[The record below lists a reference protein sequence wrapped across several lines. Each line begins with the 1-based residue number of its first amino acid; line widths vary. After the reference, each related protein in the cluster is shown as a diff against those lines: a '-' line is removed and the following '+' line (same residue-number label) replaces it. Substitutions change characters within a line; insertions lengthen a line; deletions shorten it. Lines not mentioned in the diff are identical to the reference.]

1 MGWFDEQIKQRIKND
16 NDAFSEAFEK
26 MACSVM
32 GRSALTELMNN
43 KMRQSQ
49 NAIEETLRYYH
60 IKPQEVSTQLK
71 DMSEQLEYQLR
82 PHGIMYRNVTLRDKW
97 YKDGIGIMIGSTVS
111 GDIVALVPSGVSGYK
126 YLDHSKGKYVKIT
139 KKNEKNI
146 SREAI
151 CFYNPLPL
159 KKLNIKELIKYLA
172 KIPSLSDISVIVLI
186 TLAVTVI
193 GLLIPKVNNLI
204 FKDVVVSSNKMFL
217 IASMTLLAGV
227 TISSSL
233 ANVIKSILIGRVQ
246 TKTDVAVEAAS
257 MMRILTLPSDFFK
270 KYSSGDIGSRMQSLG
285 TLCGLIGEVVLT
297 VGLSSLFS
305 LLYIVQIFRY
315 ADALVLPALMIT
327 LITFAFTVISSFVQM
342 NISKEKMELQA
353 KEHGLVYSIVSG
365 VAKIKLAGAEKR
377 IFAKW
382 SDTYT
387 KSAEL
392 TYSPPAIIKYNS
404 VITTAISL
412 IGSIFLYS
420 TAIKNGVSVADY
432 MAFNSAYAMVSGAFA
447 TLSSVA
453 LKAADVKPILN
464 MAKPIMETVP
474 EIAESKKTISKLSGG
489 IELNHISFRYSE
501 SMPLV
506 IDDLSLKIRPGQYV
520 AIVGSTGCGKST
532 LMRIMLGFEKPMK
545 GSVYYDGKDLSSL
558 DLKSV
563 RKKIG
568 VVMQNG
574 KLFQGDIFSNI
585 AISAPNLTLEQAWE
599 VAKMTG
605 IDEDIR
611 NMPMGMNTLISEG
624 NGGISGGQR
633 QRLMIARAIAPNP
646 KILMFDEATSALDNI
661 TQKIVSDSLDKLKC
675 TRIVIAHRLS
685 TIKQCDRIVVLDK
698 GKIIED
704 GTYDELIAKKGFFAE
719 LVERQQV
726 NMPLA

>member
-1 MGWFDEQIKQRIKND
+1 MGWFDEQIRQRIKSD

-26 MACSVM
+26 IAGSVM
-32 GRSALTELMNN
+32 GKSAITEQMNN
-43 KMRQSQ
+43 KMKQSQ
-49 NAIEETLRYYH
+49 NAIEEILRYYH
-60 IKPQEVSTQLK
+60 IKPQEVSVQLK

-82 PHGIMYRNVTLRDKW
+82 PHGIMYRNVVLHDKW

-111 GDIVALVPSGVSGYK
+111 GDIVALVPSGVSSYK
-126 YLDHSKGKYVKIT
+126 YLDRSKGKYVKIT
-139 KKNEKNI
+139 KTN
-146 SREAI
+146 
-151 CFYNPLPL
+151 
-159 KKLNIKELIKYLA
+159 
-172 KIPSLSDISVIVLI
+172 
-186 TLAVTVI
+186 
-193 GLLIPKVNNLI
+193 
-204 FKDVVVSSNKMFL
+204 
-217 IASMTLLAGV
+217 
-227 TISSSL
+227 
-233 ANVIKSILIGRVQ
+233 
-246 TKTDVAVEAAS
+246 VAVEAAS

-270 KYSSGDIGSRMQSLG
+270 KFSSGDIGSRMQSLG
-285 TLCGLIGEVVLT
+285 TLCGLIGEAVFSA
-297 VGLSSLFS
+297 GLSSLFS
-305 LLYIVQIFRY
+305 LLYIGQIFKF
-315 ADALVLPALMIT
+315 AKALVLPALMIT
-327 LITFAFTVISSFVQM
+327 LITFAFTVVSSIVQM
-342 NISKEKMELQA
+342 KISKEKMELQA

-365 VAKIKLAGAEKR
+365 VTKIKLAGAEKR

-392 TYSPPAIIKYNS
+392 TYSPPAIIKYNL

-412 IGSIFLYS
+412 IGNIFLYS
-420 TAIKNGVSVADY
+420 TAVKSGVSVADY
-432 MAFNSAYAMVSGAFA
+432 MAFNSAYAMVSGAF
-447 TLSSVA
+447 TVLSSVA
-453 LKAADVKPILN
+453 LTAANVKPILD

-474 EIAESKKTISKLSGG
+474 EIAESKKTVSRLSGG
-489 IELNHISFRYSE
+489 IELNHISFRYSD

-568 VVMQNG
+568 VVMQNS

-585 AISAPNLTLEQAWE
+585 TISAPDLTLEQAWE
-599 VAKMTG
+599 AAKTAG
-605 IDEDIR
+605 IDEDIC
-611 NMPMGMNTLISEG
+611 NMPMGMNTIISEG
-624 NGGISGGQR
+624 SGGISGGQR
-633 QRLMIARAIAPNP
+633 QRLMIARAVAPKP
-646 KILMFDEATSALDNI
+646 RILMFDEATSALDNI

-726 NMPLA
+726 NDM